1 MKKEKKNKYNRDN
14 ATLTMFSDDEKIK
27 LAKLKEKFKLRD
39 EPKVI
44 RHLVNK
50 ERV

>member
-1 MKKEKKNKYNRDN
+1 MKKNKYNRDN
-14 ATLTMFSDDEKIK
+14 PVMTMFNDKEKEK
-27 LAKLKEKFKLRD
+27 LSKLKEKFNLRD

-50 ERV
+50 EKV

>member
-1 MKKEKKNKYNRDN
+1 MKKEKKNRYNRDN
-14 ATLTMFSDDEKIK
+14 PVMTMFSDEEKDK
-27 LAKLKEKFKLRD
+27 LSKLKDKFKLRD